1 MTQRASGGGRGTR
14 LRYEVVESPE
24 GTVRLHRL
32 LAVAEW
38 GFEAVQ
44 GRQVHHV
51 NRIPWDNRPE
61 NLALLTPSEHSR
73 LHHTEDDLP
82 LPVALARLERGVLA
96 GVLRSAGHGEVLAP
110 EYRAEVPLACPL
122 AMRLAHADREALVAA
137 LHGAGR
143 WHLLAPEYQ

>member
-1 MTQRASGGGRGTR
+1 VTQRASGGGRGTR

-24 GTVRLHRL
+24 GEVRLHRL
-32 LAVAEW
+32 LAVALY
-38 GFEAVQ
+38 GFEAVA
-44 GRQVHHV
+44 GRQVHHA

-61 NLALLTPSEHSR
+61 NLRLLTPSEHSR

-82 LPVALARLERGVLA
+82 LSVGLARLEVPLLA

-110 EYRAEVPLACPL
+110 EYRAEVPVASPL
-122 AMRLAHADREALVAA
+122 ALRLLDTDREAVVAA

-143 WHLLAPEYQ
+143 WHLLAAEYQ